1 MQEAM
6 YNVLKAVYQQQL
18 GAIFVQMMDVRGK
31 EITIDKAMAEQDPN
45 SFTYQALK
53 IAKTKCEIEM
63 QVLRVQWDNLVNSL
77 NALSNDY
84 AQRNPEA
91 QPLLS
96 EIEARIA
103 AATPVEEVQPITKE
117 TPETA
122 QPATQAPAT
131 EEKDSI
137 TEKMSMTIQVEFE
150 QLQQLFEQYK
160 AAKEPE
166 AQEKLAAQMETQK
179 ATITKLKSRL
189 SAQQRRDLKAGKIT
203 QEQFDAFKLE
213 RSAAYKEHT
222 KFYAEVTREIQ
233 KVQGVKTETQQK
245 EAEKVKTLKPEQ
257 PTVEPAKKGNV
268 QTEVQ
273 QAAPEVQPI
282 KNNEPQQAAPAPKVE
297 PVQQA
302 APEVQPVQQPAPE
315 VQPIKKDEPQQAA
328 PQPEVTPAKKTD
340 GPVYGVQPQRM
351 KDSATLNKVTE
362 RVNAARTANVSANSL
377 RSKLEQTKAGFEQRM
392 SDLETR
398 LAQLKT
404 ATSKAITS
412 LESDLKKAE
421 MSTGV
426 NSEDYRLVS
435 AQLEEE
441 RKKQAKAQR
450 KEERTINAEMRA
462 ARKEE
467 KKEERTI
474 SSQIRAQD
482 KAEKKETR
490 RAGIKSDIRHADE
503 AKRAGEELTERQA
516 KRQDLLRQRDRLATE
531 LNQMRSLYGTA
542 NNEEYQMRID
552 QLKELDK
559 QILGHKAKRIYRDLS
574 KPIALIGGDYVELP
588 KKYLDMRLQHTE
600 AKSK

>member
-6 YNVLKAVYQQQL
+6 YNVLKTVYQQQL
-18 GAIFVQMMDVRGK
+18 GAIFVQMMDVKGK
-31 EITIDKAMAEQDPN
+31 EIIIDKAMAEQDPN

-137 TEKMSMTIQVEFE
+137 IEKMSMTIQVEFE
-150 QLQQLFEQYK
+150 HLQQSFEQYK
-160 AAKEPE
+160 ATQEPE
-166 AQEKLAAQMETQK
+166 AKEKLAAQMEAQK

-245 EAEKVKTLKPEQ
+245 EADKVKTLKPTQ
-257 PTVEPAKKGNV
+257 PAVEPAKKGET
-268 QTEVQ
+268 Q
-273 QAAPEVQPI
+273 PEVQPG
-282 KNNEPQQAAPAPKVE
+282 KKNEPQQAAPAPKVT
-297 PVQQA
+297 PVQQE
-302 APEVQPVQQPAPE
+302 APK
-315 VQPIKKDEPQQAA
+315 PIQQAV
-328 PQPEVTPAKKTD
+328 PQPEVTPVQQEAPKPVQQTAPQPEVQPGKKANETT
-340 GPVYGVQPQRM
+340 YGVQPQRM
-351 KDSATLNKVTE
+351 KDSATLNRVTE
-362 RVNAARTANVSANSL
+362 RVNAARSANMSANSL

-392 SDLETR
+392 SALET
-398 LAQLKT
+398 QLNQVRT
-404 ATSKAITS
+404 ATSRAVQTLESELKAI
-412 LESDLKKAE
+412 E
-421 MSTGV
+421 MSTGT

-435 AQLEEE
+435 AQLEDA
-441 RKKQAKAQR
+441 RKKQSKEQR
-450 KEERTINAEMRA
+450 KEEKTINAQMRTE
-462 ARKEE
+462 RREE